1 MSGSWPLAGDAL
13 AKKMEEI
20 SRRTLTARR
29 EHLHLSDRTV
39 VVEEFCHLLPE
50 GQAELGGHANLL
62 KRAREGLYVA
72 CADVGDCS
80 PSGAPSGGPSTR
92 WGTVVVA
99 AYDSAPQSKTGAD
112 FVAPGPE
119 ADGVLTEALEL
130 IPSGG
135 GELVLLEGTY
145 VVTGGPKAVEAVH
158 TNIRGMGAGTL
169 LVLQASGVPGVTD
182 PPIVLIEDS
191 SLAEVGVIVTGS
203 SAGGSAV
210 ALTDYSQVKR
220 CRFEDCGVQGDT
232 FSDSARM
239 ISVCDNVFTG
249 VMESWGLVY
258 TGSNEDSATVCRNR
272 FHDVTRKTSWEDGD
286 SSAVISV
293 NTQGVVSDNTFSNVK
308 ASYGIYV
315 NGGGVVQGNHF
326 VGYSGN
332 SEFLVAAIF
341 SESSETQCVGNQV
354 EDALIGIDV
363 SDDPSIAADYPNN
376 DYNAGGFQ
384 CAGIQGY
391 YGVCADNLVR
401 VQPKDELHNASGC
414 LDVWTEVAVAGNQ
427 CLQFLEDG
435 QQLAFG
441 LHLYVGAY
449 AAVTGNRVSLD
460 SPTTAGIWLDA
471 GDFDMVTGN
480 VVSISSGT
488 AYRND
493 DGVNTV
499 LTNNI

>member
-1 MSGSWPLAGDAL
+1 
-13 AKKMEEI
+13 
-20 SRRTLTARR
+20 
-29 EHLHLSDRTV
+29 
-39 VVEEFCHLLPE
+39 
-50 GQAELGGHANLL
+50 
-62 KRAREGLYVA
+62 
-72 CADVGDCS
+72 
-80 PSGAPSGGPSTR
+80 
-92 WGTVVVA
+92 
-99 AYDSAPQSKTGAD
+99 
-112 FVAPGPE
+112 
-119 ADGVLTEALEL
+119 
-130 IPSGG
+130 
-135 GELVLLEGTY
+135 
-145 VVTGGPKAVEAVH
+145 
-158 TNIRGMGAGTL
+158 
-169 LVLQASGVPGVTD
+169 
-182 PPIVLIEDS
+182 
-191 SLAEVGVIVTGS
+191 
-203 SAGGSAV
+203 
-210 ALTDYSQVKR
+210 
-220 CRFEDCGVQGDT
+220 
-232 FSDSARM
+232 M

-427 CLQFLEDG
+427 CLQFFEDG